1 MNSVIKYPGAKWSLA
16 QWIISKFPPH
26 HSKQILINIRL
37 QVRERDLI
45 GDFVNLLMLY
55 AFIGGSRSDYTD
67 LIYCNLVPLRKPRSA
82 QLLPGHF
89 LQHVTLWL
97 VGGSVKKHSH
107 VP

>member
-45 GDFVNLLMLY
+45 GDFVNLLMLSLVVVEVIILIS
-55 AFIGGSRSDYTD
+55 FI
-67 LIYCNLVPLRKPRSA
+67 A
-82 QLLPGHF
+82 
-89 LQHVTLWL
+89 TLYL
-97 VGGSVKKHSH
+97 
-107 VP
+107 